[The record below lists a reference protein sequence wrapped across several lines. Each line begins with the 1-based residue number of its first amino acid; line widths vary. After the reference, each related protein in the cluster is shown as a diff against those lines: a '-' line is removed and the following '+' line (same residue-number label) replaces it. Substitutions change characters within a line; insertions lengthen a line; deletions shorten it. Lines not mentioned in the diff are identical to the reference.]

1 MFFDH
6 EILGDRLPPRV
17 LCLTYDDGPG
27 QTDGDP
33 DLPGPRTAELGAYL
47 RSEGVAATFFAVGK
61 FASQHGAILTG
72 LRWAGHLVA
81 NHTFDHPSL
90 PIFEARGGDVADE
103 LARTTRALEP
113 GLDGGPWFFRPPY
126 GDWRLKG
133 QAASNVAARLNAS
146 PLASTHV
153 GPIGWDIDAGD
164 VGFWRDGRPY
174 EECAAA
180 YLEVIERVGRGIV
193 LMHDSTADIDE
204 IRPKNQALGLA
215 RTLVPELLRRGY
227 RFVRLDQ
234 VPQIAAAAAVSDLVV
249 LRTSDGRAVACP
261 RAETEVVLA
270 DCDDHFPDAVWGVV
284 PLGEDRWALRGSNG
298 RFLSIKAGGEVF
310 ADADT
315 PREAARL
322 AVDRGPSGRIRLRT
336 AVGCYLAIDPLGGNW
351 LAARDRTRE
360 EGSLLLCT
368 SRIEHRP
375 ITAG

>member
-1 MFFDH
+1 MFFDD
-6 EILGDRLPPRV
+6 ELLGDRLPPRV

-33 DLPGPRTAELGAYL
+33 DLSGPRTAELGAYL
-47 RSEGVAATFFAVGK
+47 RSQGVPATFFAVGK
-61 FASQHGAILTG
+61 FASRHGAILAG
-72 LRWAGHLVA
+72 LRGAGHLVA

-90 PIFEARGGDVADE
+90 PIFVARGGDVAAE
-103 LARTTRALEP
+103 LARTTRVLGPA
-113 GLDGGPWFFRPPY
+113 LDGGPWFFRPPY

-174 EECAAA
+174 QECAAA

-234 VPQIAAAAAVSDLVV
+234 VPQVAAAAAVSALVV
-249 LRTSDGRAVACP
+249 LRTSDGRAMACP
-261 RAETEVVLA
+261 RAGTEIVLA
-270 DCDDHFPDAVWGVV
+270 DCDDGFPDAVWGVV
-284 PLGEDRWALRGSNG
+284 PLGEDQWALRAPGG

-310 ADADT
+310 ANADT
-315 PREAARL
+315 PRESARL

-336 AVGCYLAIDPLGGNW
+336 AVGRYLAIEPQGGGR
-351 LAARDRTRE
+351 LTTHDRTRE
-360 EGSLLLCT
+360 EGSWFDYT
-368 SRIEHRP
+368 VRFESRAVA
-375 ITAG
+375 AG